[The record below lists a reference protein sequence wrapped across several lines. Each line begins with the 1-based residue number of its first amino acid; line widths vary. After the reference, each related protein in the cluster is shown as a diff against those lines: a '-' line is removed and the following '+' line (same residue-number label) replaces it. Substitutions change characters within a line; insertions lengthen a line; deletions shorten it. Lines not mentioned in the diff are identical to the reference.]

1 MPDIGFGEV
10 VVIIVIA
17 LLVFGPD
24 RLPKMAADAARTLRQ
39 VRQLAASAR
48 KDLVDAA
55 GLEGDGEMAQTM
67 KDLRDLDPRRAMNG
81 VLTDDPAAGGAASA
95 ASGAAATGSTGRAG
109 RKRRSAAGTTSPSA
123 SGQTAAQA
131 SGPAPAQAS
140 GQASGQEPAAG
151 ATPAAGAVGAAGAGS
166 QPASGAGDAAAPVAP
181 PVIAPA
187 EVDPDWT

>member
-1 MPDIGFGEV
+1 MPDIGFGEI

-24 RLPKMAADAARTLRQ
+24 RLPKMAADTARTLRQ
-39 VRQLAASAR
+39 VRQMAASAR

-67 KDLRDLDPRRAMNG
+67 KDLRDLDPRQAMNG
-81 VLTDDPAAGGAASA
+81 VLTDDPAAGGAAA
-95 ASGAAATGSTGRAG
+95 AGRAG
-109 RKRRSAAGTTSPSA
+109 RKPRAAAGTSSPSA
-123 SGQTAAQA
+123 SGTAA
-131 SGPAPAQAS
+131 PQAS
-140 GQASGQEPAAG
+140 GQAPATGAAAAAG
-151 ATPAAGAVGAAGAGS
+151 AAAASGAGS
-166 QPASGAGDAAAPVAP
+166 NPASGAGDAAAPVTP

>member
-131 SGPAPAQAS
+131 SGPAPAPAP
-140 GQASGQEPAAG
+140 GQEPAAG
-151 ATPAAGAVGAAGAGS
+151 ATPAAGAVGAAGAAGAGS
-166 QPASGAGDAAAPVAP
+166 QPASRAGDAAAPVAP
-181 PVIAPA
+181 PVVAPV

>member
-131 SGPAPAQAS
+131 PGPAP
-140 GQASGQEPAAG
+140 GQASGPEPAAG
-151 ATPAAGAVGAAGAGS
+151 ATPAAGAVGAVGAGS